1 MILVDTSVWIEHF
14 RTGSLHLQTL
24 LVNEQVFGHPLIA
37 GELAVGNLVARHD
50 PLKMIDGLET
60 ALVASN
66 EEVRQFLE
74 LHSLFGRGVGFI
86 DLHLLLSVRLTPDA
100 LLWTRDK
107 RLHGM
112 AKEMSVAYVEPAA
125 LTQ

>member
-14 RTGSLHLQTL
+14 RTDNLLLQTL
-24 LVNEQVFGHPLIA
+24 LLSEQVLGHPLIT
-37 GELAVGNLVARHD
+37 GELAVGNFRTRRDSLET
-50 PLKMIDGLET
+50 LDGLET
-60 ALVASN
+60 VLIASN
-66 EEVRQFLE
+66 EEVRQFIE

-86 DLHLLLSVRLTPDA
+86 DLHLLLSARLTPDA

-107 RLHGM
+107 RLHGI
-112 AKEMSVAYVEPAA
+112 AKAMSIAYAEPAA